1 MKQEIVKSV
10 VVTPGKLPVVKEIEN
25 KLEVLQGT
33 VGGWIEVLPLEE
45 GICLICNE
53 EGKLDQLPLNR
64 GLRNEEGELWEI
76 IAGTFIVVGE
86 DINEGDFIS
95 LTDEQAEYI
104 KEKFYYPEMFYNIGG
119 QIVAQKLPIDQL
131 FN

>member
-1 MKQEIVKSV
+1 MKQKIIKSV
-10 VVTPGKLPVVKEIEN
+10 IVAPSRVPEIKEIEN

-64 GLRNEEGELWEI
+64 GLHNEEGELWEI

-86 DINEGDFIS
+86 DIEKGEFIS

-104 KEKFYYPEMFYNIGG
+104 KEKFYYPELFMKVDGK
-119 QIVAQKLPIDQL
+119 IVSQKLPFL
-131 FN
+131 F